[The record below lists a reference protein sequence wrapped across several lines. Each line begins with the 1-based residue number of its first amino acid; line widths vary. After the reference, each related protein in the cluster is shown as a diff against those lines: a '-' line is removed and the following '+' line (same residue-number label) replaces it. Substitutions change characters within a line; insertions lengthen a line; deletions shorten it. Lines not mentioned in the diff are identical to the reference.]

1 MADELPE
8 DVLLVE
14 EIPSHL
20 LVRRE
25 YLPVR
30 ATRTGL
36 LSTGGGALGYGLP
49 AAVGAALGAP
59 HRKVV
64 AVLGDGSSMYSIQAL
79 WTAARE
85 HLPVT
90 FVIVDNAQY
99 AAVDILAGPENG
111 KMPGVELGGID
122 FSALAAGMGCHTHR
136 VEHPHELK
144 AALTSAL
151 ADDRPTVVHVHVDPN
166 PTVLY

>member
-1 MADELPE
+1 
-8 DVLLVE
+8 
-14 EIPSHL
+14 
-20 LVRRE
+20 
-25 YLPVR
+25 
-30 ATRTGL
+30 GL

-59 HRKVV
+59 DRKVV
-64 AVLGDGSSMYSIQAL
+64 AVLGDGSSMYSIQGL

-90 FVIVDNAQY
+90 FVVLDNAQY
-99 AAVDILAGPENG
+99 AAVDILAGPDD

-122 FSALAAGMGCHTHR
+122 FVALAEGMGCHTHR
-136 VEHPHELK
+136 VTQPHELK
-144 AALTSAL
+144 PALTQAL
-151 ADDRPTVVHVHVDPN
+151 ADDRPTLVHVRVDPK